1 MADAMTVC
9 APDPDP
15 LTCVLLSED
24 GKKYPVT
31 STLLTASD
39 VLAQSLVDEMDRR
52 AKNASKGSKKTG
64 FGNEMQTP
72 IPSHIMDIIMEWCA
86 RYENSPAR
94 ANVKGFGK
102 YETLDAFQQSLFT
115 RVDADGM
122 QLLSQSA
129 AYLKIT
135 LLTRFAVLAMC
146 MPTRFSAS
154 ARPAPP
160 RPEVTAAEVISH
172 KKQKK

>member
-31 STLLTASD
+31 STLLAASD

-52 AKNASKGSKKTG
+52 AKTANNGSKKTG
-64 FGNEMQTP
+64 FGKEMQTP
-72 IPSHIMDIIMEWCA
+72 IPSHIMDIILEWCV
-86 RYENSPAR
+86 RYENCPAR

-102 YETLDAFQQSLFT
+102 YETLDEFQQSLFT

-122 QLLSQSA
+122 KLLSESA

-146 MPTRFSAS
+146 MPTRF
-154 ARPAPP
+154 RGTTVAPP
-160 RPEVTAAEVISH
+160 AAAPPGAEMISH